1 MGVTVLWENET
12 HHWSGSV
19 DQTSGRMVV
28 DGDEVAA
35 ATGWSLQ
42 ARGLC
47 RGEVCIPLAGAE
59 LTDDEGRLDLGAFC
73 DVLDRPWLVDPA
85 RGVAT
90 VGVPRAAR
98 RAALTD
104 RRAPDLELADLDGR
118 PRRLEEFAGRR
129 RLLVAF
135 ASW

>member
-12 HHWSGSV
+12 HHWRGSV
-19 DQTSGRMVV
+19 DETSGRMVV

-35 ATGWSLQ
+35 ATGWTLQ

-47 RGEVCIPLAGAE
+47 RGEVCIPLAGRA
-59 LTDDEGRLDLGAFC
+59 LTDDEGRLDLGALC
-73 DVLDRPWLVDPA
+73 DVLDRPWLVDPTRA
-85 RGVAT
+85 VAA
-90 VGVPRAAR
+90 VGVPRATR

-104 RRAPDLELADLDGR
+104 RRAPDLELTDLEGR
-118 PRRLEEFAGRR
+118 SRRLEEFAGRR